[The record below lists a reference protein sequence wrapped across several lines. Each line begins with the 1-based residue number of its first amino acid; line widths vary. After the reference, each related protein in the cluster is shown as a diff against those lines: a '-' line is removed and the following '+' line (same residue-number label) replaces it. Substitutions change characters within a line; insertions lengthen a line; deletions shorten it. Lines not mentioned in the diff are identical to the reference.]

1 MTIEVLHE
9 AGDRFR
15 IRIRDHELVV
25 DQPGSGDAGPTPT
38 ELFVASLISCT
49 AFFARRFLARRGVAD
64 GELQVSGEMS
74 WAPDHSRVTGITMR
88 VESARGIP
96 ADLHDALQ
104 RVVDH
109 CTVSESIR
117 GLPELSWEFSAAP
130 LESTARAI
138 STAG

>member
-1 MTIEVLHE
+1 MTFRVLHE

-15 IRIRDHELVV
+15 IQIRGHELVV

-49 AFFARRFLARRGVAD
+49 AFYARRFLARHGLAD
-64 GELQVSGEMS
+64 GDLAVSGEMT
-74 WAPDHSRVTGITMR
+74 WAPDHTRVTAIAMR
-88 VESARGIP
+88 VESAGGIP
-96 ADLHDALQ
+96 AELHAALQ

-117 GLPELSWEFSAAP
+117 GVPQLTWEFSPAP
-130 LESTARAI
+130 LESTV
-138 STAG
+138 TGD

>member
-1 MTIEVLHE
+1 MTIRVLHE

-15 IRIRDHELVV
+15 VQIRDHELVV

-49 AFFARRFLARRGVAD
+49 AFFVHRFLARRGIAD
-64 GELQVSGEMS
+64 GDLAVSGEMA
-74 WAPDHSRVTGITMR
+74 WAEDHSRVTGIAMR
-88 VESARGIP
+88 VASTAGIP
-96 ADLHDALQ
+96 SDLHAALQ

-117 GLPELSWEFSAAP
+117 GLPELSWEFTEAP